1 MLYNREIE
9 YRQTCSQL
17 FTYNMEDSAKCV
29 GDSKGAP
36 SVKIIV
42 PYILVPGV
50 TGIKDP
56 VVIFFLKYSNIQNL
70 LDSGEN
76 RLHFRV
82 PR

>member
-1 MLYNREIE
+1 MGLR
-9 YRQTCSQL
+9 
-17 FTYNMEDSAKCV
+17 EDSAKCV
-29 GDSKGAP
+29 GDSRGGAP
-36 SVKIIV
+36 SAKIII

-56 VVIFFLKYSNIQNL
+56 VEIFFLKYSNLQNL